1 MRVSVEACTRR
12 LDDRFL
18 VTFSLPGGGIGS
30 AVSDEEI
37 PVGKDAIVRDG
48 KASHPHVG

>member
-12 LDDRFL
+12 RDDKFL
-18 VTFSLPGGGIGS
+18 ITFDRDRQS
-30 AVSDEEI
+30 AVADEPI

-48 KASHPHVG
+48 KAVQA